1 MISEIPCF
9 QSANNAMQYKFKQR
23 MQAFQ
28 AAIKQIKESFA
39 LRHRDD
45 IQQAT
50 KKCIIHP

>member
-9 QSANNAMQYKFKQR
+9 QSANNAMQYNFNQR

-28 AAIKQIKESFA
+28 AAIKQINESFE
-39 LRHRDD
+39 LRRRDD

-50 KKCIIHP
+50 TKCIIH